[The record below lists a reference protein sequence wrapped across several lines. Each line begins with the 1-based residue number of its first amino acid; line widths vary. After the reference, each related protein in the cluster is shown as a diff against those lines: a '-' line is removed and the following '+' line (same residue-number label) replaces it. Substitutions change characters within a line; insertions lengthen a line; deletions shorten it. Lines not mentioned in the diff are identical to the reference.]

1 MSYNYYDRVPAN
13 PKKQQDIIEKD
24 EKFNRNTQSET
35 TCKDTEDEKYIILE
49 SQIAGDSAQKTYK
62 CQMNENNERIGFVKV
77 YNKNK
82 IEQYSNGKQTI
93 QRVHHSL
100 DILQNFSRQSANWI
114 PQLLNHEEDEDN
126 IEVITEYVQDNINEM
141 IEQKQIYSE
150 NDAIYLMKCILMSLN
165 EMHNIKNVFNAEE
178 CYLNIAIHPKFLLF
192 KQQNGLLSDAKK
204 DLILFSN
211 AGDLFQEEDL
221 KKKTVKEM
229 EQLIRINDYIAP
241 ETLKHKKISQK
252 SNLWS
257 VGCIFYEMLFNEKFM
272 EIDPERANTKEGL
285 TEYYQQ
291 IKYSSETLRSTLICK
306 STNVSNFS
314 ITCLLG
320 LLAFHEKDRYN
331 WEQVKKNIF
340 SLDLTKSIDEYDTKG
355 INHSY
360 VSNNNNWANR
370 KLANENYSKRQA
382 FNTSNV
388 YMSFTDNSVILDQ
401 NYQQM
406 SNSIYQKSQNK
417 SQLNQSAISNTNSQF
432 NASQNIRTIKNEE
445 DFLKQSFM
453 NGVMKKSLIKANPRN
468 ENSYIEFMKKDKK
481 DEIVKSQMSD
491 NQVIN
496 IVSSFSH
503 NGVESNINNLAQF
516 GQLNQNNSFTE
527 DIFYD
532 DDENLHVAA
541 NGEKSFTKSAIKQ
554 SNFLGQSD
562 LNKSNLSYTNS
573 NKTISY
579 NFSCNTNNYQANSK
593 DGNSKVNKNN
603 ESLLQKSNASNKSGI
618 YKYQLQMPKYSE
630 LQEEVQKN
638 KIQDQQVNKSQHLE
652 NNSNISD
659 NKSLFKHI
667 EQHKLNQQ
675 KKFCPLLDQY
685 DSSHKSD
692 SNAVESSGDFTG
704 FDFLDKLMAQ
714 RDAFNP
720 DIDLNSNRSDAS
732 SNPSNL
738 KQIPLANPRNEVK
751 NVNDI
756 QSNTETQKIQNNQQA
771 LSIHDLSHSPYNKNT
786 VKISQNNIHKSG
798 NLDVSSR
805 TLQMKNSKGTKSKV
819 VSESKNDVSICK
831 SDNNKTP
838 QIVYSVVP
846 TPSQSQINMQITAAG
861 GNKEL
866 LSVQKQE
873 QQQSQNVSTN
883 RECEEGGMQE
893 VYSRFI
899 NASDLKMKLHQ
910 MQQNNCDENGQFLF
924 DQEPIEGFD
933 DSKSESGLKTPQQ
946 KERIFDELVSQDEI
960 ACSYMLNTKMRNRMG
975 LNLSHL
981 QRAFSDQPQHQAYG
995 EAYHEISG
1003 NQSFTSVVGYEKSVY
1018 YDQKNQM
1025 LVQKERKSS
1034 LMRSQT
1040 VHSTNPPIQLLKDII
1055 LKDQYKPFNQNEEL
1069 FVFSSFLD
1077 PFEFKIQ
1084 SYFQIVLQKTE
1095 EIFKHFN
1102 NEECLNCVLVVLSL
1116 FRVRLYN
1123 LIFRQL
1129 TEQAKKNKD
1138 DTNKQSNDQKS
1149 QDYFQLT
1156 QSIKQEMKEK
1166 ITSDQNIKKLDQLIM
1181 QFLKRSTLEKGK
1193 DLIEPHIFGIY
1204 RKHLFAFYNFLNKK
1218 IYDSQSEVKKELK
1231 LPYDKLVQMS
1241 RLGYH
1246 ILILSHYQ
1254 KVFKL
1259 YFKELFTQ
1267 QENSQISNL
1276 YQFIEDKIAYMDL
1289 FQLQKEKN
1297 NIKTFLN
1304 IKQNNSTLQALP
1316 QSTSPVNNHKMCRP
1330 PAQPINKNKM
1340 EQVNKQSILI

>member
-1 MSYNYYDRVPAN
+1 MSYNNYDRVPAN
-13 PKKQQDIIEKD
+13 PKRQQDITEED
-24 EKFNRNTQSET
+24 DKFNRNIQRET
-35 TCKDTEDEKYIILE
+35 PCKESEDEKYIILE

-82 IEQYSNGKQTI
+82 LELYSNGKLVI
-93 QRVHHSL
+93 QRARHSI

-114 PQLLNHEEDEDN
+114 PQLLNHQEDDDN
-126 IEVITEYVQDNINEM
+126 IEIITEYVQDNINEM

-204 DLILFSN
+204 DIILFSN

-221 KKKTVKEM
+221 KKKNTKEI
-229 EQLIRINDYIAP
+229 EQLIKINEYIAP
-241 ETLKHKKISQK
+241 ETLKHKKITQQ

-272 EIDPERANTKEGL
+272 EINAEKASTKEGL
-285 TEYYQQ
+285 SEYYQQ
-291 IKYSSETLRSTLICK
+291 VKYSSETLRSTLICK
-306 STNVSNFS
+306 STTISNFS

-355 INHSY
+355 TNHSY
-360 VSNNNNWANR
+360 VSNNNTWANR
-370 KLANENYSKRQA
+370 KLANENYQKRQA

-401 NYQQM
+401 HYEQM

-417 SQLNQSAISNTNSQF
+417 SQLKQSAISNTNSQF

-468 ENSYIEFMKKDKK
+468 ENSYIEYMKKDQK
-481 DEIVKSQMSD
+481 DETVKSQIND
-491 NQVIN
+491 NQVLN
-496 IVSSFSH
+496 IISSFSH
-503 NGVESNINNLAQF
+503 NGVQANCNNLAQF
-516 GQLNQNNSFTE
+516 SQLNHNNSFTE
-527 DIFYD
+527 DVFYE
-532 DDENLHVAA
+532 DDENLNVAA
-541 NGEKSFTKSAIKQ
+541 DKSITKSVIKQ
-554 SNFLGQSD
+554 SNFLGKSD

-579 NFSCNTNNYQANSK
+579 NFSCNTNNQQISK

-603 ESLLQKSNASNKSGI
+603 ESLLQKSSASNKSGI

-630 LQEEVQKN
+630 LQQEEVQKN
-638 KIQDQQVNKSQHLE
+638 KTQDQQVNKSQHLE

-720 DIDLNSNRSDAS
+720 DIDLNSNRSDVS

-751 NVNDI
+751 NANDLN
-756 QSNTETQKIQNNQQA
+756 SNIETQKIQQNNQQA

-786 VKISQNNIHKSG
+786 VKMSQNNLHKSG
-798 NLDVSSR
+798 SLDISSK
-805 TLQMKNSKGTKSKV
+805 TLQMKNPNGTKSKV
-819 VSESKNDVSICK
+819 VSESKNDQSICK
-831 SDNNKTP
+831 SENNKNP

-846 TPSQSQINMQITAAG
+846 TPSQSQINIQITAAG
-861 GNKEL
+861 TNKQF
-866 LSVQKQE
+866 LSVQNEE
-873 QQQSQNVSTN
+873 QQQFKNASANKQ
-883 RECEEGGMQE
+883 REEGGGMQE

-899 NASDLKMKLHQ
+899 NASDLKIKLQH

-933 DSKSESGLKTPQQ
+933 DSQSENGLKTPQQ
-946 KERIFDELVSQDEI
+946 KEKIFDELVSQDEI

-981 QRAFSDQPQHQAYG
+981 QRAFSDQPQYQAYG
-995 EAYHEISG
+995 EAYQEISG
-1003 NQSFTSVVGYEKSVY
+1003 NQSFTSAVGYEKSVY

-1034 LMRSQT
+1034 LVRSQT
-1040 VHSTNPPIQLLKDII
+1040 VSVANPPIQLLKDTI

-1129 TEQAKKNKD
+1129 TEQAKKNCD
-1138 DTNKQSNDQKS
+1138 DSNKQQTDQKS

-1166 ITSDQNIKKLDQLIM
+1166 ITSDKNIKKLDQLIM
-1181 QFLKRSTLEKGK
+1181 QFLKRSTLEKGR
-1193 DLIEPHIFGIY
+1193 DLIEPHIYGIY

-1218 IYDSQSEVKKELK
+1218 IYDSQSEAKKELK
-1231 LPYDKLVQMS
+1231 LPYDKLIQMS

-1267 QENSQISNL
+1267 QENSSISNL
-1276 YQFIEDKIAYMDL
+1276 YQFIEEKIAYMDL

-1297 NIKTFLN
+1297 NIKSFLN
-1304 IKQNNSTLQALP
+1304 IKQHNQISQALP
-1316 QSTSPVNNHKMCRP
+1316 QSSSPLNKHKTCRP